1 MTKEHDFDS
10 RGYDDIIH
18 LPHHVSETHPQ
29 MTNINR
35 AAQFSPFAA
44 LTGYE
49 DALGETSRL
58 TDARVALAE
67 DEKEILDEK
76 LRMIQE
82 GIKNHPEVTIAFF
95 VPDEKKAGGAYTS
108 VTGRIKKIDGY
119 AQTVVMQDGTKIP
132 VGEITGIEGTIF
144 GTIFGT

>member
-1 MTKEHDFDS
+1 MAKEHDFDS
-10 RGYDDIIH
+10 RCYDDIIH

-29 MTNINR
+29 MTIINR

-58 TDARVALAE
+58 TDARAVLAE

-82 GIKNHPEVTIAFF
+82 GIKNHPEVTITFF

-108 VTGRIKKIDGY
+108 VTGRVKKIDGY
-119 AQTVVMQDGTKIP
+119 EQTVVMQDGTKIP
-132 VGEITGIEGTIF
+132 VGEITGIEGIIF
-144 GTIFGT
+144 GT